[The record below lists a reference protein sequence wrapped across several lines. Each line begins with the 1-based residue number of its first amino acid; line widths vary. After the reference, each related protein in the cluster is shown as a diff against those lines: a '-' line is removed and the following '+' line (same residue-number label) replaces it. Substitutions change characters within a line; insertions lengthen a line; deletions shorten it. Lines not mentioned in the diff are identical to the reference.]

1 MSKLL
6 QYNGKEWIEIGRNGT
21 DGKTPKAGVDFPLPK
36 NGLDGKDGKD
46 GKSIVGDKGDKPDH
60 KWEGTKLMFEKPNGK
75 WGKAVDLKGKDGKSS
90 SSIFGGGLFSVAHDD
105 TLSGD
110 GTLNNPLS
118 VQSAGASTFT
128 SLTDVPSSYV
138 GQGTKFVRV
147 NGAETA
153 LEFATVSGG
162 GDALTS
168 APLSQF
174 AATTSLQLK
183 GVISDETGSGALVFA
198 DTPTLVTPVLG
209 VATATSINKVAIT
222 APATSATLTIANGKT
237 LTASNTITFT
247 ATDGSTLAIGAGGTL
262 GSAAYTAS
270 SAYEVPLT
278 FSTGL
283 TRSTNTITV
292 NTTQNIAKLSN
303 LTSNGFVKT
312 SGGDGTLSVDTNTY
326 LTSLTGAVLTD
337 QTVGQTIGATGA
349 RLTKLWATDITVT
362 NAISGS
368 ITGNA
373 ATVTNA
379 TLTTALTV
387 NTGTLT
393 LTANAA
399 NNSVLTIGAGA
410 VSVSGTNTGDQTSVT
425 GNAGTATAL
434 QNARTIGG
442 VSFDGTGN
450 ITVASATGGFTVSG
464 GNLALG
470 TNSLTLTGSI
480 AATGARVTKG
490 WFTDIESTNAPTVSG
505 AAVYYTG
512 GTDVALAD
520 GGTGASLSDPNADR
534 IMFWDD
540 SAGAVTWLTAG
551 TGLTITGTTITA
563 SGSGTVT
570 NTGGNLTDNA
580 VVLGAGTVDTKVVA
594 GITTDG
600 TSVLNLGVNATTI
613 GKVKM
618 FGNTSG
624 DVTIQ
629 PAAVAG
635 TATVLTLPATTG
647 TLVHSIANAN
657 GISASNSSGV
667 LTVTLGAITPT
678 TVNGLTITTSTGT
691 LTIANSKTATIN
703 NSITFS
709 GTDSTTMTFPSTSAT
724 LARTDAANTFTGAS
738 TASAWVLTS
747 PTITT
752 KISPT
757 TDDGAPLGDTTHNW
771 SDLFLA
777 SGAVLNFANGNSVIT
792 HSSGVLEVTTG
803 DLRVTTAG
811 TNSASVVTVGGT
823 QTLTNKTLTSPTL
836 TTPSA
841 FTTGGTITLAENTT
855 IALDPA
861 GSADGKYT
869 GITVAGTAGYT
880 QAFGDLVYL
889 DPTDSRWEAA
899 DANSASGADGDA
911 RGLLGMVVVAGTDG
925 NACTILLHGII
936 RADAKFPSFTI
947 NNPIY
952 ASETAGSVTQTQPT
966 TTDVVIRVVGFALT
980 ADEMFLNPSS
990 DYTTHT

>member
-1 MSKLL
+1 MARTADQLTNSETLL
-6 QYNGKEWIEIGRNGT
+6 VQALDLLANSGSNQGLAKVGGT
-21 DGKTPKAGVDFPLPK
+21 IINRT
-36 NGLDGKDGKD
+36 
-46 GKSIVGDKGDKPDH
+46 
-60 KWEGTKLMFEKPNGK
+60 
-75 WGKAVDLKGKDGKSS
+75 
-90 SSIFGGGLFSVAHDD
+90 FSG
-105 TLSGD
+105 SGA
-110 GTLNNPLS
+110 T
-118 VQSAGASTFT
+118 TFT
-128 SLTDVPSSYV
+128 ALTDAPSSYT
-138 GQGTKFVRV
+138 GQTLKVVRV
-147 NGAETA
+147 NAAETA
-153 LEFATVSGG
+153 LEFFTLSGG

-168 APLSQF
+168 NPLSQF

-183 GVISDETGSGALVFA
+183 GVMSDETGSGALVFA
-198 DTPTLVTPVLG
+198 DTPNLVTPVLG

-312 SGGDGTLSVDTNTY
+312 SGGDGTLSIDTNTY

-349 RLTKLWATDITVT
+349 RLTKLWATDI
-362 NAISGS
+362 
-368 ITGNA
+368 
-373 ATVTNA
+373 
-379 TLTTALTV
+379 
-387 NTGTLT
+387 
-393 LTANAA
+393 
-399 NNSVLTIGAGA
+399 
-410 VSVSGTNTGDQTSVT
+410 
-425 GNAGTATAL
+425 
-434 QNARTIGG
+434 
-442 VSFDGTGN
+442 
-450 ITVASATGGFTVSG
+450 
-464 GNLALG
+464 
-470 TNSLTLTGSI
+470 
-480 AATGARVTKG
+480 
-490 WFTDIESTNAPTVSG
+490 ESTNAPTVSG
-505 AAVYYTG
+505 SAVYYAG

-520 GGTGASLSDPNADR
+520 GGTGASLADPNADS

-540 SAGAVTWLTAG
+540 SAGAVSWLTAG
-551 TGLTITGTTITA
+551 SGLTITGTTITA
-563 SGSGTVT
+563 TGGSGITVGSTTITSGT
-570 NTGGNLTDNA
+570 NTRILYNNSGVVGEYTLTGTGTVVAMQTAPAFLGTSTFTNAGNTATFINNTDSASVQVARFEGDRATPGASGDEAYQSLLLSNDAGTQTEFARITCSSLSSAAGTEVGELKLSSTLAGVMTLGMTINPIGVYIDNTALVPTTDNTTL
-580 VVLGAGTVDTKVVA
+580 LGASSNGWADLYLAST
-594 GITTDG
+594 
-600 TSVLNLGVNATTI
+600 ATLR
-613 GKVKM
+613 
-618 FGNTSG
+618 FGNTNW
-624 DVTIQ
+624 
-629 PAAVAG
+629 VA
-635 TATVLTLPATTG
+635 
-647 TLVHSIANAN
+647 
-657 GISASNSSGV
+657 
-667 LTVTLGAITPT
+667 
-678 TVNGLTITTSTGT
+678 
-691 LTIANSKTATIN
+691 
-703 NSITFS
+703 
-709 GTDSTTMTFPSTSAT
+709 
-724 LARTDAANTFTGAS
+724 
-738 TASAWVLTS
+738 
-747 PTITT
+747 
-752 KISPT
+752 
-757 TDDGAPLGDTTHNW
+757 
-771 SDLFLA
+771 
-777 SGAVLNFANGNSVIT
+777 T
-792 HSSGVLEVTTG
+792 HSSGILTVGTG
-803 DLRVTTAG
+803 DLRVTNAG

-889 DPTDSRWEAA
+889 DPTDSRWEAV
-899 DANSASGADGDA
+899 DANAASGADGDA